1 MTPLPVSTK
10 AVRVW
15 IETWAGSDY
24 NAIHFYLQFQKGGP
38 WDERREITRRV
49 TAADRDLLREQY
61 AVGDET
67 GRFNS
72 LRDAVVAA
80 VAVARERYGATWRW
94 SSAGRIAAWR
104 SRSALRTIPPRSPW
118 RSCKP

>member
-24 NAIHFYLQFQKGGP
+24 NASHFYLQFQKGAGP

-49 TAADRDLLREQY
+49 TAADRDLLWEQY

-80 VAVARERYGATWRW
+80 VAVARERYGADV
-94 SSAGRIAAWR
+94 AVEFGRPYCSVAFAVGPADDPATV
-104 SRSALRTIPPRSPW
+104 ALAEL
-118 RSCKP
+118 

>member
-15 IETWAGSDY
+15 IETWAGHDA
-24 NAIHFYLQFQKGGP
+24 NASHFYLQFDKSCASRNT
-38 WDERREITRRV
+38 ERQVTRRV

-67 GRFNS
+67 GRFNG

-80 VAVARERYGATWRW
+80 VAVARERYGGDIAVEFGRPYCGVAFAVGPADDPATV
-94 SSAGRIAAWR
+94 
-104 SRSALRTIPPRSPW
+104 ALAEL
-118 RSCKP
+118 